1 MSYPALE
8 RLGFRLSRAEHEMVE
23 PGFIH
28 AIHLLGFAGTLGV
41 GYF

>member
-1 MSYPALE
+1 MGNPALE
-8 RLGFRLSRAEHEMVE
+8 RLCLRLSRAEHEMVE
-23 PGFIH
+23 TGFIH